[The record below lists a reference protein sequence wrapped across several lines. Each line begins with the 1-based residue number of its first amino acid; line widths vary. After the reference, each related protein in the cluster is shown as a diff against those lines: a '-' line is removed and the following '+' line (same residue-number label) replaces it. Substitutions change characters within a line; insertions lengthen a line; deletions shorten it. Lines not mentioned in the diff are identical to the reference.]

1 MLRKN
6 FHQQLEKLELLLIE
20 MGAAVESVI
29 ELAIEG
35 LENQDLEKSRQ
46 AIKLD
51 DKVDRLEIEIEK
63 KCLDLFA
70 LQTPVAVDLRK
81 ISTILKMITDLER
94 IGDYGV
100 NIAYDTIKL
109 NNRRLIKPL
118 QDIPQMAKVTRE
130 MVKGSLDSFVN
141 EDAELAKTTAIKDD
155 LVDEIYSKM
164 YNELLGIMK
173 EDSSDAEQ
181 IVHLLFI
188 GRHLE
193 RMADHATNICEK
205 IVYMTTSKRYLF

>member
-6 FHQQLEKLELLLIE
+6 FHQQLEDLKLLLIE
-20 MGAAVESVI
+20 MGATVERVI
-29 ELAIEG
+29 ELSIEG
-35 LENQDLEKSRQ
+35 LENQDLEKSNQ

-51 DKVDRLEIEIEK
+51 DEVDRLEIEIEK
-63 KCLDLFA
+63 KCLYLFA

-94 IGDYGV
+94 IGDYAV
-100 NIAYDTIKL
+100 NIAYDTINL
-109 NNRRLIKPL
+109 NNRKLIKPL
-118 QDIPQMAKVTRE
+118 QDIPQMAKITRE

-141 EDAELAKTTAIKDD
+141 EDVELARITASKDD
-155 LVDEIYSKM
+155 LVDDIYSKM
-164 YNELLGIMK
+164 YSELLEAMTK
-173 EDSSDAEQ
+173 DNSDPEQ
-181 IVHLLFI
+181 IVYLLFI

-205 IVYMTTSKRYLF
+205 IVYMTTSKRQIL